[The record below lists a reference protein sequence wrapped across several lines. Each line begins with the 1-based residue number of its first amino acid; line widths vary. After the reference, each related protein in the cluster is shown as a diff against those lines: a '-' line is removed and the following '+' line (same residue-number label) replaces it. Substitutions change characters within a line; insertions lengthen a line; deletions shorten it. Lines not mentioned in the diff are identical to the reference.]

1 MKAQPTGTS
10 AKTSVWRVSPAR
22 KRRRSARRRSH
33 VQRSLRS
40 ARRGIP
46 PPAAAPTMSARRMVL
61 RNIVRGQ
68 GRSWLLRR
76 RGHVSWEGMEH
87 RRQLVGAVGRP
98 VEDGAIEANEDRH
111 DLGVELDAAE
121 LLELVDGL
129 LVGQRGLAIGA

>member
-1 MKAQPTGTS
+1 MKAQPTGMS
-10 AKTSVWRVSPAR
+10 SPMPVWRVSPAP
-22 KRRRSARRRSH
+22 KRSSNASSRSQT
-33 VQRSLRS
+33 QRSLRS
-40 ARRGIP
+40 ARRGMP

-76 RGHVSWEGMEH
+76 RGHVSWEGVEH